1 MGISS
6 NYNFN
11 DIEDK
16 WYSYWIKN
24 KYFHSQPD
32 KREPYTIVIPPPNIT
47 GVLHMGHML
56 NNTIQD
62 ILIRRARLLGKNAC
76 WIPGTDHASIATE
89 AKVVE
94 SLKEKGIEKNEI
106 TREEFINHAWEWKHK
121 YGDIIL
127 DQLKKIGCSCD
138 WDKTKFTLD
147 ETMSKSVIS
156 VFIDLF
162 NKGLIYRGYRMVNW
176 DPKAQTT
183 LSDEEVNYVEKSDL
197 LYYVKYKI
205 EGEEDGYLTIA
216 TTRPETILGDTAICV
231 NPKDVRYKKLKGKN
245 AIVPIVD
252 RKVPIIFDDYVDI
265 EYGTGCLKVT
275 PAHDINDKSIGD
287 RHNLEFIDI
296 FNADASLNDHGLHHK
311 GKNRFKA
318 RKDILIELDKLG
330 ILVKQE
336 QITHNVGISERT
348 NEIIE
353 PKFSHQ
359 WFLKMDDLVKP
370 AINSV
375 LLDNEIKLYPN
386 KFDKT
391 FRNWMENIRDWN
403 ISRQLYWGHQIPVYY
418 YGIEKDDFVVARD
431 IDQAL
436 DLAKVKTGNNNL
448 TKDKLKQEEDVL
460 DTWFS
465 SWLWP
470 ISVFDGINN
479 PDNNDFK
486 YYYPTSDLVT
496 GPDILFFWVARMI
509 IAGYEFKQNKP
520 FKNVYFTGIVRDKQ
534 RRKMSKSLGNSPD
547 ALKLISEFG
556 ADSVRVGLMLSSS
569 AGNDLLFD
577 ESLCSQGR
585 SFANK
590 IWNSFRLINGWEI
603 EDIDQP
609 KHSSVALKWYENK
622 FQCVLAQIND
632 HFDKFRISD
641 ALMSVYKLIWDDFC
655 SVLLEII
662 KPKFSK
668 PIDKKTH
675 DSLISIFENNLKL
688 LHPFM
693 PFISEELWQSIRNRK
708 VDQALVISKWP
719 TSNKYDTKSIEEFKF
734 AYQVIT
740 SIRSLRKK
748 HNIPFRDAIELSVLN
763 NQKASKKYDS
773 IIKKICNISNLLYV
787 KTEVKD
793 TISFR
798 VKTNTYYIPL
808 SNEVNIEDEILKL
821 ENELNYNIGFLN
833 SVDKKLSNKKFVENA
848 PESVIEIEKSKKS
861 DALAKIDLIKES
873 IKKLKS

>member
-1 MGISS
+1 MSISS
-6 NYNFN
+6 NYNFK
-11 DIEDK
+11 DIEDR

-24 KYFHSQPD
+24 KYFHSKPD
-32 KREPYTIVIPPPNIT
+32 NRDPYTIVIPPPNIT

-94 SLKEKGIEKNEI
+94 SLKEKGIDKSDI
-106 TREEFINHAWEWKHK
+106 SREEFLKHAWDWKDK
-121 YGDIIL
+121 YGNIIL
-127 DQLKKIGCSCD
+127 EQLKKIGCSCD
-138 WDKTKFTLD
+138 WDRTKFTLD
-147 ETMSKSVIS
+147 ESMNKSVIS
-156 VFIDLF
+156 VFLDLY

-176 DPKAQTT
+176 DPKAKTT
-183 LSDEEVNYVEKSDL
+183 LSDEEVNYVEKKDL

-205 EGEEDGYLTIA
+205 AGENEFLTIA

-231 NPKDVRYKKLKGKN
+231 NPNDKRYIKLKGKK
-245 AIVPIVD
+245 AIVPIAE

-275 PAHDINDKSIGD
+275 PAHDINDKLIGD
-287 RHNLEFIDI
+287 RHKLEFIDI
-296 FNADASLNDHGLHHK
+296 FNDDATLNDYGLHHK

-318 RKDILIELDKLG
+318 RKDILVELEKLG

-336 QITHNVGISERT
+336 EITHNVGMSERT

-353 PKFSHQ
+353 PKFSYQ
-359 WFLKMDDLVKP
+359 WFLKMEDLVKP

-375 LLDNEIKLYPN
+375 LVDNDIKLYPN

-391 FRNWMENIRDWN
+391 YKNWMENIRDWN
-403 ISRQLYWGHQIPVYY
+403 ISRQLYWGHRIPAYY
-418 YGIEKDDFVVARD
+418 YGNDINDFVVAKD
-431 IDQAL
+431 MDQAL
-436 DLAKVKTGNNNL
+436 KLAKEKTGNKNL
-448 TKDKLKQEEDVL
+448 TIDKLNQDEDVL

-479 PDNNDFK
+479 PDNKDFN

-509 IAGYEFKQNKP
+509 IAGYEFKGVKP
-520 FKNVYFTGIVRDKQ
+520 FNNVYFTGIVRDKQ

-547 ALKLISEFG
+547 ALKLISEYG

-590 IWNSFRLINGWEI
+590 IWNAYRLIDGWEI
-603 EDIDQP
+603 KNFVQP
-609 KHSSVALKWYENK
+609 ESSVVAVEWYENK
-622 FQCVLAQIND
+622 FQLVLDQIND

-641 ALMSVYKLIWDDFC
+641 SLMSVYKLVWDDFC

-662 KPKFSK
+662 KPEFSE
-668 PIDKKTH
+668 PIDQKTY
-675 DSLISIFENNLKL
+675 DSVISIFENNLKL

-693 PFISEELWQSIRNRK
+693 PFISEELWQSMKKRNN
-708 VDQALVISKWP
+708 DEALVVSNWP
-719 TSNKYDTKSIEEFKF
+719 ENNKYDNTIIEEFKF
-734 AYQVIT
+734 ISEVIT
-740 SIRSLRKK
+740 SIRSVRKK
-748 HNIPFRDAIELSVLN
+748 QNISFKESIELSVLN
-763 NQKASKKYDS
+763 KEKFITKYDS
-773 IIKKICNISNLLYV
+773 IIKKLCNINIFTYV
-787 KTEVKD
+787 DDEIND
-793 TISFR
+793 AISFR
-798 VKTNTYYIPL
+798 VKTNTYFIPT
-808 SNEVNIEDEILKL
+808 STKFNAQEEIKKIK
-821 ENELNYNIGFLN
+821 NELDYNVGFLN
-833 SVDKKLSNKKFVENA
+833 SVEKKLSNKSFVDNA
-848 PESVIEIEKSKKS
+848 PENEIEIEKKKKS
-861 DALAKIDLIKES
+861 DTMAKIQLLRES
-873 IKKLKS
+873 LDKLKN

>member
-1 MGISS
+1 MSISS

-24 KYFHSQPD
+24 KYFHSKPD
-32 KREPYTIVIPPPNIT
+32 DREPYTIVIPPPNIT
-47 GVLHMGHML
+47 GILHMGHML

-62 ILIRRARLLGKNAC
+62 ILIRRARLLNKNAC

-94 SLKEKGIEKNEI
+94 SLNEKGIEKNKI
-106 TREEFINHAWEWKHK
+106 SREEFIKHAWDWKEK
-121 YGDIIL
+121 YGGIIL
-127 DQLKKIGCSCD
+127 EQLKKIGCSCD
-138 WDKTKFTLD
+138 WDRTKFTLD
-147 ETMSKSVIS
+147 ENMNKSVIN
-156 VFIDLF
+156 VFMDLY

-176 DPKAQTT
+176 DPKAKTT
-183 LSDEEVNYVEKSDL
+183 LSDEEVNYVEKKDF

-205 EGEEDGYLTIA
+205 EGEKDYLTIA
-216 TTRPETILGDTAICV
+216 TTRPETILGDSAICV
-231 NPKDVRYKKLKGKN
+231 NPNDNRYKNLKGKN
-245 AIVPIVD
+245 AIVPIAE

-287 RHNLEFIDI
+287 RHDLQFIDI
-296 FNADASLNDHGLHHK
+296 FNEDATLNDYGLHHK
-311 GKNRFKA
+311 GKDRFKA
-318 RKDILIELDKLG
+318 RKDIIIELDKLG
-330 ILVKQE
+330 VLDKKEEI
-336 QITHNVGISERT
+336 IHNVGISERT

-375 LLDNEIKLYPN
+375 LVDNEIKLYPN

-403 ISRQLYWGHQIPVYY
+403 ISRQLYWGHQIPAYF
-418 YGIEKDDFVVARD
+418 YGNEKNDFVVAKD
-431 IDQAL
+431 IDEAI
-436 DLAKVKTGNNNL
+436 DLAKEKSGNKNL
-448 TKDKLKQEEDVL
+448 TKDNLRQEEDVL

-479 PDNNDFK
+479 PENEDFK

-496 GPDILFFWVARMI
+496 GPDILFFWVSRMI
-509 IAGYEFKQNKP
+509 MAGYEFKKEKP

-547 ALKLISEFG
+547 ALKLISEYG

-590 IWNSFRLINGWEI
+590 IWNSYRLIDGWDI
-603 EDIDQP
+603 KDIDQP
-609 KHSSVALKWYENK
+609 EYCSVALNWYENK
-622 FQCVLAQIND
+622 FQLILSQIND

-641 ALMSVYKLIWDDFC
+641 ALMCVYKLIWDDFC
-655 SVLLEII
+655 SVLLEIL

-675 DSLISIFENNLKL
+675 ESLIMIFENNLKL

-693 PFISEELWQSIRNRK
+693 PFISEELWQSISERK

-719 TSNKYDTKSIEEFKF
+719 IAEEYDALIIEDFKF
-734 AYQVIT
+734 ISDVIT
-740 SIRSLRKK
+740 SVRSLRKK
-748 HNIPFRDAIELSVLN
+748 HNISFKESIELSVLN
-763 NQKASKKYDS
+763 KENITDRYDS
-773 IIKKICNISNLLYV
+773 IIVKLCNISSLLYV
-787 KTEVKD
+787 DGEVND
-793 TISFR
+793 AISFR
-798 VKTNTYYIPL
+798 VKTNTYYVPL
-808 SNEVNIEDEILKL
+808 SSEVNIEDEILKL
-821 ENELNYNIGFLN
+821 ENELSYNIGFLN
-833 SVDKKLSNKKFVENA
+833 SVDKKLSNKKFVKNA
-848 PESVIEIEKSKKS
+848 PEKVIEIERKKKS
-861 DALAKIDLIKES
+861 DAIAKIDLLKES
-873 IKKLKS
+873 VKKLKS

>member
-1 MGISS
+1 MSISS
-6 NYNFN
+6 SYNFK

-24 KYFHSQPD
+24 KFFHSQPD

-47 GVLHMGHML
+47 GILHMGHML

-62 ILIRRARLLGKNAC
+62 ILTRRARLLGKNAC

-94 SLKEKGIEKNEI
+94 SLKEKGIEKNDLS
-106 TREEFINHAWEWKHK
+106 RDEFIKHAWDWKGK

-138 WDKTKFTLD
+138 WDRTKFTLD
-147 ETMSKSVIS
+147 ENMNKSVIS
-156 VFIDLF
+156 VFIDLY
-162 NKGLIYRGYRMVNW
+162 NKGLIYRGYRMINW

-183 LSDEEVNYVEKSDL
+183 LSDEEVNYIEKRDL

-205 EGEEDGYLTIA
+205 EGEEDYLTIA

-231 NPKDVRYKKLKGKN
+231 NPKDDRYKKLKGKN
-245 AIVPIVD
+245 AIVPIAN

-265 EYGTGCLKVT
+265 EFGTGCLKVT
-275 PAHDINDKSIGD
+275 PAHDINDKLIGD
-287 RHNLEFIDI
+287 RHNLQFIDI
-296 FNADASLNDHGLHHK
+296 FNDDATLNKYGIHHQ
-311 GKNRFKA
+311 GKDRFKA
-318 RKDILIELDKLG
+318 RKDIILELDKLG
-330 ILVKQE
+330 ILEKQE
-336 QITHNVGISERT
+336 EITHNVGISERT

-353 PKFSHQ
+353 PKFSYQ
-359 WFLKMDDLVKP
+359 WFLKMNDLVKP

-375 LLDNEIKLYPN
+375 LVDNEIKLYPN

-418 YGIEKDDFVVARD
+418 YGDEKDDFVVAKD

-436 DLAKVKTGNNNL
+436 DLAKEKTENKNL
-448 TKDKLKQEEDVL
+448 KKSNLKQEEDVL

-479 PDNNDFK
+479 PDNEDFK

-509 IAGYEFKQNKP
+509 IAGYEFKQKKP
-520 FKNVYFTGIVRDKQ
+520 FNNVYFTGIVRDKQ

-547 ALKLISEFG
+547 ALKLISEYG

-577 ESLCSQGR
+577 ESLCNQGR
-585 SFANK
+585 SFTNK

-603 EDIDQP
+603 KDIDQP
-609 KHSSVALKWYENK
+609 EYSSVALDWYENK
-622 FQCVLAQIND
+622 FQSVLSQIND

-641 ALMSVYKLIWDDFC
+641 ALMCVYKLIWDDFC

-662 KPKFSK
+662 KPEFSK
-668 PIDKKTH
+668 PIDKKTYK
-675 DSLISIFENNLKL
+675 SLILIFENNLKL

-693 PFISEELWQSIRNRK
+693 PFISEELWQSINKRK
-708 VDQALVISKWP
+708 VDQALVVSSWPDSK
-719 TSNKYDTKSIEEFKF
+719 SYNNKIIEEFKF
-734 AYQVIT
+734 VSDVIT
-740 SIRSLRKK
+740 SIRSVRKK
-748 HNIPFRDAIELSVLN
+748 HNISFKESIELSVIN
-763 NQKASKKYDS
+763 NEGVSDKYDS
-773 IIKKICNISNLLYV
+773 IIKKICNVNAILYV

-793 TISFR
+793 VISFR
-798 VKTNTYYIPL
+798 MNTNIYFIPL
-808 SNEVNIEDEILKL
+808 STEVDIKDEILKL
-821 ENELNYNIGFLN
+821 ENELNYNLGFLK
-833 SVDKKLSNKKFVENA
+833 SVEKKLSNKKFAKNA
-848 PESVIEIEKSKKS
+848 PESVIEIEKKKKS
-861 DALAKIDLIKES
+861 DAMAKIDLIKES
-873 IKKLKS
+873 IKKLKG

>member
-1 MGISS
+1 MSISS
-6 NYNFN
+6 SYNFK

-24 KYFHSQPD
+24 KFFHSQPD

-47 GVLHMGHML
+47 GILHMGHML

-62 ILIRRARLLGKNAC
+62 ILTRRARLLGKNAC

-94 SLKEKGIEKNEI
+94 SLKEKGIEKNDLS
-106 TREEFINHAWEWKHK
+106 RDEFIKHAWDWKGK

-138 WDKTKFTLD
+138 WDRTKFTLD
-147 ETMSKSVIS
+147 ENMNKSVIS
-156 VFIDLF
+156 VFIDLY
-162 NKGLIYRGYRMVNW
+162 NKGLIYRGYRMINW

-183 LSDEEVNYVEKSDL
+183 LSDEEVNYIEKRDL

-205 EGEEDGYLTIA
+205 EGEEDYLTIA

-231 NPKDVRYKKLKGKN
+231 NPKDDRYKKLKGKN
-245 AIVPIVD
+245 AIVPIAN

-265 EYGTGCLKVT
+265 EFGTGCLKVT
-275 PAHDINDKSIGD
+275 PAHDINDKLIGD
-287 RHNLEFIDI
+287 RHNLQFIDI
-296 FNADASLNDHGLHHK
+296 FNDDATLNKYGIHHQ
-311 GKNRFKA
+311 GKDRFKA
-318 RKDILIELDKLG
+318 RKDIILELDKLG
-330 ILVKQE
+330 ILEKQE
-336 QITHNVGISERT
+336 EITHNVGISERT

-353 PKFSHQ
+353 PKFSYQ
-359 WFLKMDDLVKP
+359 WFLKMNDLVKP

-375 LLDNEIKLYPN
+375 LVDNEIKLYPN

-418 YGIEKDDFVVARD
+418 YGDEKDDFVVAKD

-436 DLAKVKTGNNNL
+436 DLAKEKTENKNL
-448 TKDKLKQEEDVL
+448 KKSNLKQEEDVL

-479 PDNNDFK
+479 PDNEDFK

-509 IAGYEFKQNKP
+509 IAGYEFKQKKP
-520 FKNVYFTGIVRDKQ
+520 FNNVYFTGIVRDKQ

-547 ALKLISEFG
+547 ALKLISEYG

-577 ESLCSQGR
+577 ESLCNQGR
-585 SFANK
+585 SFTNK

-603 EDIDQP
+603 KDIDQP
-609 KHSSVALKWYENK
+609 EYSSVALDWYENK
-622 FQCVLAQIND
+622 FQSVLSQIND

-641 ALMSVYKLIWDDFC
+641 ALMCVYKLIWDDFC

-662 KPKFSK
+662 KPEFSK
-668 PIDKKTH
+668 PIDKKTYK
-675 DSLISIFENNLKL
+675 SLILIFENNLKL

-693 PFISEELWQSIRNRK
+693 PFISEELWQSINKRK
-708 VDQALVISKWP
+708 VDQALVISSWP
-719 TSNKYDTKSIEEFKF
+719 DSKSYNNKIIEEFKF
-734 AYQVIT
+734 VSDVIT
-740 SIRSLRKK
+740 SIRSVRKK
-748 HNIPFRDAIELSVLN
+748 HNISFKESIELSVIN
-763 NQKASKKYDS
+763 NEGVSDKYDS
-773 IIKKICNISNLLYV
+773 IIKKICNVNAILYV

-793 TISFR
+793 VISFR
-798 VKTNTYYIPL
+798 MNTNIYFIPL
-808 SNEVNIEDEILKL
+808 STEVDIKDEILKL
-821 ENELNYNIGFLN
+821 ENELNYNLGFLK
-833 SVDKKLSNKKFVENA
+833 SVEKKLSNKKFAKNA
-848 PESVIEIEKSKKS
+848 PESVIEIEKKKKS
-861 DALAKIDLIKES
+861 DAMAKIDLIKES
-873 IKKLKS
+873 IKKLKG